1 VVPRIKFALKGTTFF
16 IILGDEIM
24 EYKETLLMP
33 QTEFSM
39 RGNLPENEKIM
50 REKWEKMDLY
60 HLIQEKNKDNK
71 PFVLHDG
78 PPYANGNIHL
88 GHALNKIW
96 KDFINRYKMMEGYHV
111 TYIPGWDTHGLP
123 IETAV
128 TNSGVDRK
136 SMSKDAFRELCLTYA
151 QEQVAKQM
159 ADFKKL
165 NVIADWAHPYITFQ
179 PEFEAKQIEL
189 FAKMTKKGLIYKGL
203 KPVYWSPSSESA
215 LAEAEIEYH
224 DRKDPSIFVA
234 FPVVEGNDVIEVGD
248 NLVIWTTTPWT
259 LPGNLGI
266 AVGEQFNYAK
276 VEVNG
281 KNYVVAEDLLDSLAS
296 DFSWENYKVLNT
308 FPGTKIAGI
317 KYRHVFMDRISPVV
331 LGFHVTLDAGTGLVH
346 IAPSYGAEDFQIGRE
361 FDLGMVNG
369 VDDKGYLNEESG
381 EFNGLYFEDANK
393 AVVQKLDD
401 LGVLL
406 KLKFITHSYPHDWRT
421 KKPVIFRA
429 TAQWFCSI
437 DPIREDILKELD
449 TNVKFHTPWGKT
461 RLYNMIRDRGD
472 WCISRQ
478 RVWGVPLPIFYNE
491 DGSEI
496 LDYDVMMHIAE
507 LFRKYGSNIWFSKSA
522 KELLPEGYT
531 NPASPNGE
539 FTKEEDIMDVWF
551 DSGSSFYSTLEDR
564 GLEYP
569 ADMYL
574 EGSDQYRGWFNSS
587 LINGVAI
594 HGKAPYKQLVSHGFT
609 LDGKGNKMSKS
620 LGNTVDPNKMVELHG
635 SDVLRLAAA
644 SVDFTEDIRFSEDL
658 LKQVKE
664 SYRKIRNTYRFML
677 GNLFDFDY
685 DKDKIEYQ
693 DMPSYD
699 QYQMV
704 KLNEFIAS
712 ILKSYENYNF
722 QEVYKTVNNYIF
734 NLSIFYLDFTKDI
747 LYIEKASSKVRRSVQ
762 TVLYEILFSLIRLL
776 APILPYTSEE
786 VYQYLP
792 NKKKDSVHL
801 ENNPKPITYENGE
814 ELESMWS
821 KFFKV
826 KDDVYKVLE
835 SARNEK
841 IIGKSLEAIVYIH
854 IDDEDFINYFKDN
867 IAQLLIVSKVE
878 FTSTSL
884 PKQQVCEVKVEALDG
899 VRCERCWNLFDKE
912 DMVGDVCH
920 RCHDVLED

>member
-1 VVPRIKFALKGTTFF
+1 
-16 IILGDEIM
+16 M
-24 EYKETLLMP
+24 EYKDTLLMP

-60 HLIQEKNKDNK
+60 HLVQEKNKDNT
-71 PFVLHDG
+71 PFILHDG

-96 KDFINRYKMMEGYHV
+96 KDFINRYKMMEGYYV

-136 SMSKDAFRELCLTYA
+136 SMSKDAFRELCLNYA
-151 QEQVAKQM
+151 KEQVAKQM

-165 NVIADWAHPYITFQ
+165 NVLADWDHPYITFQ
-179 PEFEAKQIEL
+179 PEFEARQIEL
-189 FAKMTKKGLIYKGL
+189 FAKMAQKGLIYKGL

-266 AVGEQFNYAK
+266 AVGEQFDYSK

-281 KNYVVAEDLLDSLAS
+281 KNYVVASLLLETLAS
-296 DFSWENYKVLNT
+296 DFEWTDYKVIDT
-308 FPGTKIAGI
+308 FPGTKVAGV
-317 KYRHVFMDRISPVV
+317 KYKHVFMDRTSPVV

-346 IAPSYGAEDFQIGRE
+346 IAPSYGAEDFQIGKQ

-437 DPIREDILKELD
+437 DPIREEILKELD
-449 TNVKFHTPWGKT
+449 TNVKFHTSWGKT

-551 DSGSSFYSTLEDR
+551 DSGSSFYGTLEER
-564 GLEYP
+564 GLDYP
-569 ADMYL
+569 ADIYL

-587 LINGVAI
+587 LINGVAL

-635 SDVLRLAAA
+635 SDVLRLSAAA
-644 SVDFTEDIRFSEDL
+644 VDFTEDIRFSEDL

-685 DKDKIEYQ
+685 DKDQIDYKN
-693 DMPSYD
+693 MPSYD

-704 KLNEFIAS
+704 KLNEFVAS
-712 ILKSYENYNF
+712 VLKSYENYNF
-722 QEVYKTVNNYIF
+722 QEVYKTVNNYVF

-747 LYIEKASSKVRRSVQ
+747 LYIEKADSKVRRSVQ

-792 NKKKDSVHL
+792 NKKKDSIHL
-801 ENNPKPITYENGE
+801 ENNPKPVIYENSE
-814 ELESMWS
+814 ELETMWN

-835 SARNEK
+835 NARNEK
-841 IIGKSLEAIVYIH
+841 VIGKSLEAIVYIH
-854 IDDEDFINYFKDN
+854 IDDEEFKEYFKDN
-867 IAQLLIVSKVE
+867 MAQLLIVSKVI
-878 FTSTSL
+878 FTSETL
-884 PKQQVCEVKVEALDG
+884 EKQQVCEVKVEALDG
-899 VRCERCWNLFDKE
+899 IRCERCWNLFDKE
-912 DMVGDVCH
+912 NMVGDICH